1 MVATGASQPHVA
13 DGGTTT
19 FMAESPLGARRYTD
33 ASPSDPDT
41 LSPVILHETAPD
53 PPLRS
58 PVLVAAFD
66 GWVNAGEAGTAAAEF
81 LAAGGDD
88 LVEFDGDRLFD
99 YRDTRPIAT
108 FQEGVVG
115 ALDWPSVTIVRRRT
129 PHRDLLVLSGTEPSL
144 GWRGFTTAVGDVAAR
159 LGVSEMVVLG
169 GIPWAAPHT
178 RPVTLI
184 TTASTAE
191 RLPSAAD
198 HPQGELTVPASIAA
212 ALDAEMIRRGIPTI
226 GFWARIPNY
235 LGTVFS
241 AGALALL
248 ERLALHLGLELD
260 LSVLVEAADRQRVHL
275 DAITDGRPDIRT
287 MVDQLEALVDA
298 GTNAS
303 GEQLAAEIERF
314 LRNRSDGD
322 FE

>member
-1 MVATGASQPHVA
+1 
-13 DGGTTT
+13 
-19 FMAESPLGARRYTD
+19 
-33 ASPSDPDT
+33 
-41 LSPVILHETAPD
+41 VILYEKVPD

-58 PVLVAAFD
+58 PVLVAAFA
-66 GWVNAGEAGTAAAEF
+66 GWVNAGEAGTTAADF
-81 LAAGGDD
+81 LAAGGED
-88 LVEFDGDRLFD
+88 LVEFDADRLFD
-99 YRDTRPIAT
+99 FRDSRPIAT

-115 ALDWPSVTIVRRRT
+115 ELEWPHVSIVRRQAGG
-129 PHRDLLVLSGTEPSL
+129 RDLLVLTGTEPSL
-144 GWRGFTTAVGDVAAR
+144 AWREFTAAVGDLATR
-159 LGVSEMVVLG
+159 FGVSETVVLG

-184 TTASTAE
+184 TTASASE
-191 RLPSAAD
+191 RLPAAAD

-212 ALDAEMIRRGIPTI
+212 ALDEPTI

-248 ERLALHLGLELD
+248 ERLALHLGVELD
-260 LSVLVEAADRQRVHL
+260 LSELVEAADRQRVHL
-275 DAITDGRPDIRT
+275 DAITDGRSDIRT

-303 GEQLAAEIERF
+303 GEELAAEIERF
-314 LRNRSDGD
+314 LRNRGNGD